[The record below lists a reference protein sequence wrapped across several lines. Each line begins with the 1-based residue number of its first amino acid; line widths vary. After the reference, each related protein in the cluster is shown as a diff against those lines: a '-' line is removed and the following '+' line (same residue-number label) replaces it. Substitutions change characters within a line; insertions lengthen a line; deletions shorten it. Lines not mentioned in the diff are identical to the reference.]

1 MVFFFTKLAVALFV
15 LSFFFL
21 MQAQAETVKPTFVR
35 SASTVMSVPI
45 GLTLSPDGTKI
56 HFAKYGSGT
65 NLYQYDLSIP
75 FNVSS
80 IDSSSEVILNV
91 NSGTDA
97 MGSRKIED
105 LTFNGDG
112 TKVYAIGF
120 DGQMTVHS
128 LSTPYDLSNAT
139 QDADDGIN
147 WSTTYAAQTRAGGSD
162 NDVRI
167 HGMRFNNDGT
177 KMFLVDVQANG
188 TQGVIEYNLS
198 TPYLPGSASFGNFF
212 GLGDLGS
219 HFQDIDFD
227 DDGTRMYVLEGRY
240 GDEHANR
247 IHVYK
252 LSTGFDTSTATFAG
266 SIANFFDAAGGDGGP
281 GGMHFSED
289 GMKFYQVTFVA
300 NYSCLLYTSPS
311 PRD

>member
-1 MVFFFTKLAVALFV
+1 
-15 LSFFFL
+15 
-21 MQAQAETVKPTFVR
+21 
-35 SASTVMSVPI
+35 MSVPI
-45 GLTLSPDGTKI
+45 GVTLSPDGTKI
-56 HFAKYGSGT
+56 HFAQYKNGSK

-80 IDSSSEVILNV
+80 IVSSSEVILDV
-91 NSGTDA
+91 NSGTDV
-97 MGSRKIED
+97 MGGRKLED

-120 DGQMTVHS
+120 NGQMTVHS

-139 QDADDGIN
+139 PDADDGIN
-147 WSTTYAAQTRAGGSD
+147 WSTTYTAQTQAGGSD

-177 KMFLVDVQANG
+177 KMFLVDVKLG

-212 GLGDLGS
+212 ATES
-219 HFQDIDFD
+219 SEEIQDIDFD
-227 DDGTRMYVLEGRY
+227 DDGTRMYVLEAKTG
-240 GDEHANR
+240 GTNPNR
-247 IHVYK
+247 IYVYK

-266 SIANFFDAAGGDGGP
+266 SMLNFFNAAGDAGGTP

-289 GMKFYQVTFVA
+289 GMKFYQVTIFNHYTNIGNKVYEYDLSCPYGIVLCESETSSVA
-300 NYSCLLYTSPS
+300 SAQ
-311 PRD
+311 

>member
-1 MVFFFTKLAVALFV
+1 MVFFFIKLAVGLFV
-15 LSFFFL
+15 LSFFFS

-35 SASTVMSVPI
+35 SSAAVLDIPV

-56 HFAKYGSGT
+56 HFAQYKNGSK

-75 FNVSS
+75 FDVSS
-80 IDSSSEVILNV
+80 IVSSSEVILNV
-91 NSGTDA
+91 NSVTDV
-97 MGSRKIED
+97 MGGRKLED

-120 DGQMTVHS
+120 NGQMTVHS

-147 WSTTYAAQTRAGGSD
+147 WSTTYTAQTQAGGSD
-162 NDVRI
+162 SAVRI

-198 TPYLPGSASFGNFF
+198 TPYLPGSASFGNF
-212 GLGDLGS
+212 LQLK
-219 HFQDIDFD
+219 
-227 DDGTRMYVLEGRY
+227 VLQ
-240 GDEHANR
+240 
-247 IHVYK
+247 
-252 LSTGFDTSTATFAG
+252 
-266 SIANFFDAAGGDGGP
+266 
-281 GGMHFSED
+281 
-289 GMKFYQVTFVA
+289 KFKI
-300 NYSCLLYTSPS
+300 
-311 PRD
+311 

>member
-1 MVFFFTKLAVALFV
+1 MIFLLKKLTVGLLV
-15 LSFFFL
+15 SSFFIL

-35 SASTVMSVPI
+35 SSAASLIIPV

-56 HFAKYGSGT
+56 HYARYSSGT

-91 NSGTDA
+91 NSGGDDNVA
-97 MGSRKIED
+97 GGKIED

-120 DGQMTVHS
+120 NGTMNVHS

-139 QDADDGIN
+139 QDDDDGIN
-147 WSTTYAAQTRAGGSD
+147 WSTDYAGEGGSD
-162 NDVRI
+162 SDHRL
-167 HGMRFNNDGT
+167 HAMRFNNDGT
-177 KMFLVDVQANG
+177 KMFLVDADG
-188 TQGVIEYNLS
+188 TVGVIEYNLS

-240 GDEHANR
+240 GASNENR
-247 IHVYK
+247 IYVYK

-266 SIANFFDAAGGDGGP
+266 SMLNFFDAAGGGG
-281 GGMHFSED
+281 
-289 GMKFYQVTFVA
+289 
-300 NYSCLLYTSPS
+300 
-311 PRD
+311 

>member
-1 MVFFFTKLAVALFV
+1 MVFFFIKLAVGLFV

-35 SASTVMSVPI
+35 SAASGAMAVPI
-45 GLTLSPDGTKI
+45 GITLSPDGTKI
-56 HFAKYGSGT
+56 HFAKYGGSGT

-139 QDADDGIN
+139 PDADDGIN
-147 WSTTYAAQTRAGGSD
+147 WSTTYTAQTLSL
-162 NDVRI
+162 I
-167 HGMRFNNDGT
+167 H
-177 KMFLVDVQANG
+177 
-188 TQGVIEYNLS
+188 I
-198 TPYLPGSASFGNFF
+198 
-212 GLGDLGS
+212 
-219 HFQDIDFD
+219 
-227 DDGTRMYVLEGRY
+227 
-240 GDEHANR
+240 
-247 IHVYK
+247 
-252 LSTGFDTSTATFAG
+252 
-266 SIANFFDAAGGDGGP
+266 
-281 GGMHFSED
+281 
-289 GMKFYQVTFVA
+289 
-300 NYSCLLYTSPS
+300 
-311 PRD
+311 

>member
-1 MVFFFTKLAVALFV
+1 MIFLLKKLSVGLLV
-15 LSFFFL
+15 SSFL
-21 MQAQAETVKPTFVR
+21 IMMSAQAETVKPTFVR

-80 IDSSSEVILNV
+80 IDTSSEVTLNV
-91 NSGTDA
+91 NGGGDDNVA
-97 MGSRKIED
+97 GGDLED

-112 TKVYAIGF
+112 TKVYAVGF
-120 DGQMTVHS
+120 SGQMTVHS

-147 WSTTYAAQTRAGGSD
+147 WTTAYASEGGSD
-162 NDVRI
+162 SNHRI

-177 KMFLVDVQANG
+177 KMFLVDV
-188 TQGVIEYNLS
+188 TSTVGVIEYNLS

-212 GLGDLGS
+212 AITENS
-219 HFQDIDFD
+219 REIQDIDFD
-227 DDGTRMYVLEGRY
+227 DDGTRMYVIETR
-240 GDEHANR
+240 
-247 IHVYK
+247 
-252 LSTGFDTSTATFAG
+252 S
-266 SIANFFDAAGGDGGP
+266 GGP
-281 GGMHFSED
+281 SSDDKISYH
-289 GMKFYQVTFVA
+289 
-300 NYSCLLYTSPS
+300 L
-311 PRD
+311 